1 MIVAMYA
8 SDGQA
13 LSESEV
19 LERNLENTDIYEP
32 IDVKIVDVQVDGL
45 VVEATVE
52 HDNPLKRKLSSL
64 F

>member
-1 MIVAMYA
+1 MYA

-32 IDVKIVDVQVDGL
+32 VDVEVVDVKVDGL

-52 HDNPLKRKLSSL
+52 HEDPLRRKVSSL

>member
-1 MIVAMYA
+1 MIAAVYA

-13 LSESEV
+13 RSESEV
-19 LERNLENTDIYEP
+19 LERNLENADVYEP
-32 IDVKIVDVQVDGL
+32 IDVKITDVQVDGL

-52 HDNPLKRKLSSL
+52 HEAPLRRKVSSL

>member
-1 MIVAMYA
+1 MYA

-19 LERNLENTDIYEP
+19 LERNLENTEIYEP
-32 IDVKIVDVQVDGL
+32 IDVEIVDLKVDGL

-52 HDNPLKRKLSSL
+52 HQNPLSRKVSNL